1 MRVGMIQS
9 NYIPWRGYFDFI
21 DDCDLFVF
29 YDDVQYTHKDWRNR
43 NRIKTAVGPAW
54 LSVPVAHDRDTLVQH
69 ARIVYDTR
77 WIDKH
82 IRSVALAYG
91 KASAYALYA
100 DEFFALLETR
110 PTTISELN
118 VLVCRWIM
126 RRLNIDT
133 RTMMSSELGI
143 GGDKYDRPLQM
154 LQALGATDYLTGPT
168 ALAYTDADAFRE
180 AGIGLQVKR
189 YDYVDYPQ
197 LHGPFL
203 GTVTVLDVLF
213 NLGERSRS
221 VLKSM
226 TPNERIV

>member
-1 MRVGMIQS
+1 MIQS

-43 NRIKTAVGPAW
+43 NRIKTTAGPAW
-54 LSVPVAHDRDTLVQH
+54 LSVPVVHDRSTLVQD
-69 ARIVYDTR
+69 ARIAYDTR
-77 WIDKH
+77 WVDKH
-82 IRSVALAYG
+82 IRSIELAYA
-91 KASAYALYA
+91 KAPSYALYA

-110 PTTISELN
+110 PKTISELN

-126 RRLNIDT
+126 RRLGIGT
-133 RTMMSSELGI
+133 RTMMSSEFGI
-143 GGDKYDRPLQM
+143 HGDKHDRPLRI

-168 ALAYTDADAFRE
+168 ALAYTNADAFRA
-180 AGIGLQVKR
+180 AGIGLQMKH
-189 YDYVDYPQ
+189 YGYVDYPQ

-203 GTVTVLDVLF
+203 AAVSVLDVLF

-221 VLKSM
+221 VLKSS
-226 TPNERIV
+226 TPNQRIV